1 MTFHDVIRHLVEH
14 GPFASDA
21 DRDAARAAVDEH
33 EAQAH
38 AAVTS
43 VQLVQAPAA
52 TATAA
57 VPLGQ
62 LPGSAG
68 AGEPAAQ

>member
-43 VQLVQAPAA
+43 V
-52 TATAA
+52 
-57 VPLGQ
+57 
-62 LPGSAG
+62 AG

>member
-1 MTFHDVIRHLVEH
+1 VTFHDVIRHLVEH

-43 VQLVQAPAA
+43 V
-52 TATAA
+52 
-57 VPLGQ
+57 
-62 LPGSAG
+62 AG